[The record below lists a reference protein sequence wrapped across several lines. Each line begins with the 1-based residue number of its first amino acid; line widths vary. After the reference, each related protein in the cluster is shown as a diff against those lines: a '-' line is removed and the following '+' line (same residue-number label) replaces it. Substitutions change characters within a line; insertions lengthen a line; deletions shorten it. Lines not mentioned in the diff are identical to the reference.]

1 MKNIFYTLLLFVP
14 LFAFTQTQ
22 VDCSLLSITEVSI
35 QYDSI
40 TFELYNADIIDTH
53 YPYISSS
60 FDANGYNIQYGQI
73 NLYVAPAQ
81 DTSWYSYPHFLSYD
95 GETLL
100 EMEYPI
106 SVFFTY
112 ANLIGENP
120 GAYTCELLYNPQM
133 SILNPELRSPKT
145 RVKTI
150 DVLGRGANNKP
161 FKILIDL
168 YDDGSTLKRIII
180 E

>member
-1 MKNIFYTLLLFVP
+1 MNKIFCLLLFVP
-14 LFAFTQTQ
+14 LYGFGQTQ
-22 VDCSLLSITEVSI
+22 VDCSLLTVTNVSI
-35 QYDSI
+35 QNDSI
-40 TFELYNADIIDTH
+40 TFAIYNEDIIHTH

-73 NLYVAPAQ
+73 SLYVAPAQ

-95 GETLL
+95 GESML
-100 EMEYPI
+100 EIEYPI
-106 SVFFTY
+106 SIFFTY

-133 SILNPELRSPKT
+133 DILNPEENINKT
-145 RVKTI
+145 VLKTI
-150 DVLGRGANNKP
+150 DILGREVYKIPNN
-161 FKILIDL
+161 IIIEI
-168 YDDGSTLKRIII
+168 YDDGSSKKSIVI

>member
-1 MKNIFYTLLLFVP
+1 MKKILYIALVAFWIWPNAVRYLATLLAMWWGGF
-14 LFAFTQTQ
+14 
-22 VDCSLLSITEVSI
+22 
-35 QYDSI
+35 SI
-40 TFELYNADIIDTH
+40 TFAIYNEDIIHTH

-73 NLYVAPAQ
+73 SLYVAPAQ

-95 GETLL
+95 GESML
-100 EMEYPI
+100 EIEYPI
-106 SVFFTY
+106 SIFFTY

-133 SILNPELRSPKT
+133 DILNPEENINKT
-145 RVKTI
+145 VLKTI
-150 DVLGRGANNKP
+150 DILGRNTDYNSNKL
-161 FKILIDL
+161 LIDIF
-168 YDDGSTLKRIII
+168 DDGSSQKRIII

>member
-1 MKNIFYTLLLFVP
+1 MKKTLYILLFVP
-14 LFAFTQTQ
+14 LFGFGQTQ
-22 VDCSLLSITEVSI
+22 VDCSLLTVTDVSI
-35 QYDSI
+35 QTESI
-40 TFELYNADIIDTH
+40 TFEIYNADTIDTH

-60 FDANGYNIQYGQI
+60 FDANGYNIHYGQI
-73 NLYVAPAQ
+73 SLYVAPAQ
-81 DTSWYSYPHFLSYD
+81 DTSLYSYPHFLSYD

-133 SILNPELRSPKT
+133 DIVNTKINYERTLI
-145 RVKTI
+145 KTI
-150 DVLGRGANNKP
+150 DILGREVNEITNKI
-161 FKILIDL
+161 FIEI
-168 YDDGSTLKRIII
+168 YDDGSSKKHIII